1 MPITVTL
8 VVQLFV
14 VFGRNKEEEEEAMS
28 LLVFYYC
35 DCFSR
40 RPSFNTGSPGSLFV
54 PRTCFITCVNIENMW
69 GKV

>member
-14 VFGRNKEEEEEAMS
+14 VFDRNKEEEEEEEAMS

-40 RPSFNTGSPGSLFV
+40 CPSFNTGNPGSLFV
-54 PRTCFITCVNIENMW
+54 SRTCFIT
-69 GKV
+69 

>member
-28 LLVFYYC
+28 VLVLTQVTQAHC
-35 DCFSR
+35 LCHVRVS
-40 RPSFNTGSPGSLFV
+40 
-54 PRTCFITCVNIENMW
+54 
-69 GKV
+69 

>member
-28 LLVFYYC
+28 LLVFYYY

-40 RPSFNTGSPGSLFV
+40 RPSFNTGNPGSLFV
-54 PRTCFITCVNIENMW
+54 SRTCFIT
-69 GKV
+69 

>member
-28 LLVFYYC
+28 LLVFYYY

-40 RPSFNTGSPGSLFV
+40 HPSFNTGNPGSLFV
-54 PRTCFITCVNIENMW
+54 SCTCFIT
-69 GKV
+69 

>member
-14 VFGRNKEEEEEAMS
+14 VFGRNKEEEEEEAMS

-40 RPSFNTGSPGSLFV
+40 RPSFNTGNPGSLFV
-54 PRTCFITCVNIENMW
+54 SRTCFIT
-69 GKV
+69 

>member
-14 VFGRNKEEEEEAMS
+14 VFGRNKEEEEAMS

-40 RPSFNTGSPGSLFV
+40 RPSFNTGNPGSLFV
-54 PRTCFITCVNIENMW
+54 SRACFIT
-69 GKV
+69 